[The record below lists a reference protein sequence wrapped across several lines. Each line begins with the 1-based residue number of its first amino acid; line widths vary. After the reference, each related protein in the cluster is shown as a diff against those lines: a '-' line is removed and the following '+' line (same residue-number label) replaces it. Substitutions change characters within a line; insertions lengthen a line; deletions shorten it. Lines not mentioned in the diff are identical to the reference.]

1 MPLVMIAGH
10 EGQQMAFDDE
20 TLQQQLDFRG
30 IYLLWQKLTFLFAN
44 TKKYLPLALANLISK
59 SLVFLVRAASYKVF
73 VSVASNC

>member
-44 TKKYLPLALANLISK
+44 TKKKIAISFGFFFASGKVNLLK
-59 SLVFLVRAASYKVF
+59 PSLSSQLSFI
-73 VSVASNC
+73 

>member
-1 MPLVMIAGH
+1 MIAGH

-44 TKKYLPLALANLISK
+44 TKKIDISFGIFLPLAELIS
-59 SLVFLVRAASYKVF
+59 
-73 VSVASNC
+73 

>member
-30 IYLLWQKLTFLFAN
+30 IYLLWQKLTFLFEK
-44 TKKYLPLALANLISK
+44 TKNLPLALAKLISK
-59 SLVFLVRAASYKVF
+59 SLIFLVRAASYKVF